1 MENDDAREDAGGRMV
16 GRRRRRRRRRRQK
29 GGVLLVLGPVLE
41 AIGLGYKLGKFIGKK
56 LNQAFGKKK
65 RRRK

>member
-16 GRRRRRRRRRRQK
+16 GRRRRRRRRQK

>member
-16 GRRRRRRRRRRQK
+16 GRRRRRRQK